1 MQIPVSQFIIASK
14 DNIAEKPLKK
24 FCGLIN
30 VFIKVIV
37 ICAHQGISEIPGI
50 FFKRRIVYIYSKGLQ
65 ILDDEYGC
73 RSGVSFRK
81 RVDLPDTGSKSGNVF
96 NKILLVKAV
105 VFKGFFL
112 FKIIIQRWHDIS
124 VITVNYG
131 IIIEHPFFF
140 RNIVCSKFSGFTDDA
155 LKQMLVDLLKG
166 GGGEGECF
174 IAQQLGD
181 SGGNN
186 VGFFFFRQFVPFFLF
201 FVISADPGVCRI
213 EIYFS
218 FNVISGCIQKIF
230 RCFQSIHVL
239 QTDGHFPGVGF
250 FNSAW
255 IVLFYIFIQ
264 R

>member
-30 VFIKVIV
+30 IFIKVIV
-37 ICAHQGISEIPGI
+37 ICTHQGISEIPGI

-81 RVDLPDTGSKSGNVF
+81 RVDLPDTGSKSGNMF

-131 IIIEHPFFF
+131 KEKDQAISYICRKLEKEKYVTKDIF
-140 RNIVCSKFSGFTDDA
+140 NDVSGRESTDPT
-155 LKQMLVDLLKG
+155 
-166 GGGEGECF
+166 
-174 IAQQLGD
+174 
-181 SGGNN
+181 SYNN
-186 VGFFFFRQFVPFFLF
+186 MVAIPHA
-201 FVISADPGVCRI
+201 STD
-213 EIYFS
+213 
-218 FNVISGCIQKIF
+218 N
-230 RCFQSIHVL
+230 VL
-239 QTDGHFPGVGF
+239 QNCVY
-250 FNSAW
+250 
-255 IVLFYIFIQ
+255 VLLNEKPISWGRRKVNLVIFMAMQ
-264 R
+264 RELNEDLEQFLDVIIRLFESKNNMKTLLEAKDYDSFLGKLSKIAGLK